1 MEDNRLREVLKTIL
15 NRVKGSVAIY
25 ISDSNGFMVEGISL
39 NGRIYEE
46 IPMSISLSIREMFK
60 MENFFHKEKIRGIIV
75 EKETGFT
82 YIVPFLNGKYILSIF
97 GDEIN
102 IGLMKYVVDK
112 HRGKI
117 LELLKERS

>member
-1 MEDNRLREVLKTIL
+1 
-15 NRVKGSVAIY
+15 
-25 ISDSNGFMVEGISL
+25 MVEGISL